1 MIKNKRATIL
11 IKTYRMKTNR
21 IWWVCLL
28 GEFFFFFCRTNF
40 MKNFHVMY
48 YEIFEIS
55 LFFFFHDASFE
66 KKNST
71 FS

>member
-28 GEFFFFFCRTNF
+28 GEFFFFLQNQL
-40 MKNFHVMY
+40 H
-48 YEIFEIS
+48 
-55 LFFFFHDASFE
+55 E
-66 KKNST
+66 KLSRGVLRDI
-71 FS
+71 